1 MNLAPS
7 EEQRALVASF
17 TELLAKHASPE
28 RVRAAEPVG
37 FDRVLWAAL
46 RDVGVLEMAV
56 PEKHGGWGAGL
67 LDLVLV
73 AEPVGA
79 AAAPAPVVETQVAA
93 ALLAALGGGPDTGAD
108 TGPGTGPGAGAGA
121 AAARRAL
128 LAALRGERLVT
139 LAVRPAHGD
148 TASLVPGAA
157 VADDAVVLDGERLL
171 LASLHDGT
179 RSPVANLAGAPL
191 ADVVLDA
198 GAVELARG
206 PAAVAAFETAL
217 DDWLVLTAGALVGM
231 AAAAHRATCEYARE
245 RQAWGV
251 PIGANQ
257 AVAHPL
263 ANGATALDGA
273 RLLAARA
280 AAEPVRGSRRAR
292 ELAAM
297 AFAFAA
303 ETARQVTYDAVHF
316 HGGYGFMLEYDLQ
329 LYYRRARG
337 WARVWGEPRDAYLR
351 AARARYGGDTE
362 V

>member
-7 EEQRALVASF
+7 EEQQALVASF

-56 PEKHGGWGAGL
+56 PEKHGGWGAAL

-93 ALLAALGGGPDTGAD
+93 ALLAALGGGPGTGAD
-108 TGPGTGPGAGAGA
+108 T
-121 AAARRAL
+121 AAARTAL

-139 LAVRPAHGD
+139 LAVRPATGG
-148 TASLVPGAA
+148 TALLVPGAA
-157 VADDAVVLDGERLL
+157 IADEAVVLDGERLL
-171 LASLHDGT
+171 LAPLHDGT
-179 RSPVANLAGAPL
+179 RRPVANLASAPL
-191 ADVVLDA
+191 ADVILDT

-217 DDWLVLTAGALVGM
+217 DDWLVLTAGALVGT
-231 AAAAHRATCEYARE
+231 AAAAHRTTCEYARE

-273 RLLAARA
+273 RLLVARA

-329 LYYRRARG
+329 LFYRRARG

>member
-1 MNLAPS
+1 MDLKLSA
-7 EEQRALVASF
+7 EQRALVASF
-17 TELLAKHASPE
+17 AELLAKHVPPE

-37 FDRVLWAAL
+37 FDPVLWAVL
-46 RDVGVLEMAV
+46 RDVGVVEMAV
-56 PEKHGGWGAGL
+56 PEEHGGWGAAL

-73 AEPVGA
+73 AEQVGA
-79 AAAPAPVVETQVAA
+79 AVAPAPVVETQAA
-93 ALLAALGGGPDTGAD
+93 ASLLAVL
-108 TGPGTGPGAGAGA
+108 AGAVDA
-121 AAARRAL
+121 SDVDTDAARTAL
-128 LAALRGERLVT
+128 TTALRGERLVT
-139 LAVRPAHGD
+139 LAVRPAHGG
-148 TASLVPGAA
+148 TASLVPAAA
-157 VADDAVVLDGERLL
+157 VADDTIVLDGERLL
-171 LASLHDGT
+171 LVPLRDGT
-179 RSPVANLAGAPL
+179 RRAVANLASAPL
-191 ADVVLDA
+191 ADVTLDA
-198 GAVELARG
+198 DAVELARG
-206 PAAVAAFETAL
+206 PAAVAAFEAAL
-217 DDWLVLTAGALVGM
+217 DDWLVLTAGGLVGV

-245 RQAWGV
+245 RRAWDM

-273 RLLAARA
+273 RLLAVRA
-280 AAEPVRGSRRAR
+280 AAEPGRGSPRAR

-316 HGGYGFMLEYDLQ
+316 HGGYGFMFEYDLQ

-337 WARVWGEPRDAYLR
+337 WARVWGEPRDAYRR